1 MTRISRKIKEGI
13 HHQIDVL
20 QDKRLDLT
28 TVNSK
33 LDKVLRTKIEKKVT
47 TIEIKIGL
55 VEITDMET
63 NQEEMIIGDVTLIK
77 TIRTENKIIL

>member
-1 MTRISRKIKEGI
+1 MTRISRKIVEDI

-55 VEITDMET
+55 VAITDMET

>member
-1 MTRISRKIKEGI
+1 MTRISRKIEEDI

-20 QDKRLDLT
+20 QDKKFDLT

-47 TIEIKIGL
+47 TIEIKIVL
-55 VEITDMET
+55 VAITDMET
-63 NQEEMIIGDVTLIK
+63 NQEEMKIGDVTLIK

>member
-1 MTRISRKIKEGI
+1 MTRISRKIVEDI